1 MDIAEIT
8 ARKNIQA
15 ALECFEQAVRIDP
28 KCYDAWRS
36 IGLIHKAQRSYVPAI
51 KAYDRLPDV
60 GDYGA
65 KALGEIGVAMGAPV
79 EAMQCTRRALA
90 LVRAEEHSRATGLG
104 TDLEATIAQLE
115 QSLTLKAAQEESRT
129 GS

>member
-1 MDIAEIT
+1 MPG
-8 ARKNIQA
+8 
-15 ALECFEQAVRIDP
+15 ALSGSSTR
-28 KCYDAWRS
+28 
-36 IGLIHKAQRSYVPAI
+36 HKRSYVPAI

-60 GDYGA
+60 GDYGITRA

-79 EAMQCTRRALA
+79 EAHATYPRALA

-104 TDLEATIAQLE
+104 TDLEATIVQLK
-115 QSLTLKAAQEESRT
+115 QSLTLKVAQEESRT